1 MPSKRSSPELLAVS
15 FSYPPLAYP
24 RSVQVARLLKH
35 LKFRTVLVCAD
46 ERGARLDPTIEPDA
60 EAHLRACLRLPFSIQ
75 GWRKQVNRVSARLG
89 LPLWNKRPDEY
100 VSWKPGALKAVKD
113 YAQANAYAPDLVVTF
128 GQPMSDHLVGL
139 ELKKLYGVP
148 WVAHFSDPWTD
159 NPFNRYDSLTRRV
172 NLSLERKVMQTAD
185 RLIFTS
191 AETIDLVMAKYPV
204 AWRDKARVLPHSFDS
219 SLYPSSQE
227 DSRPGITIRYI
238 GEFYGKR
245 TPAPLIQTLRAML
258 AANPQLLEGVCFES
272 IGPLNPETLAGLGLE
287 ELPEGLVHIR
297 PSVNY
302 EESLRLAATANG
314 LLIID
319 APAKRSVFLPSKLI
333 DYIGAARPI
342 LAFTPQGTAASVIE
356 DLGGWVADPTNL
368 EAMKK
373 ALKAFL
379 MHLSQT
385 RDEPLKV
392 WGEPQIREAYE
403 ASVVAD
409 SFENMLRELLT

>member
-35 LKFRTVLVCAD
+35 LKVRTVLVCAD

-60 EAHLRACLRLPFSIQ
+60 EAQLRACLRLTFSTQ
-75 GWRKQVNRVSARLG
+75 GWRKQADRVIARLG

-100 VSWKPGALKAVKD
+100 VSWKPQALKAVKE
-113 YAQANAYAPDLVVTF
+113 YARAKAYAPDLIVTF
-128 GQPMSDHLVGL
+128 GQPMSDHLIGL
-139 ELKKLYGVP
+139 ELRKLYGVP

-159 NPFNRYDSLTRRV
+159 NPFNRYDPLTRRV
-172 NLSLERKVMQTAD
+172 NLALERKVMRAAD

-191 AETIDLVMAKYPV
+191 CETINLVMAKYPG
-204 AWRDKARVLPHSFDS
+204 AWRDKACVLPHSFDS

-227 DSRPGITIRYI
+227 DSRDGIIIRYI

-258 AANPQLLEGVCFES
+258 ATNLQLLEGVCFEL
-272 IGPLNPETLAGLGLE
+272 IGPANPEMLTGLGLE
-287 ELPEGLVHIR
+287 ELPEGLIRIR
-297 PSVNY
+297 PPVNY
-302 EESLRLAATANG
+302 EESLRLAATADG

-342 LAFTPQGTAASVIE
+342 LAFTPSGTAASVIE
-356 DLGGWVADPTNL
+356 NLGGWVAEPTDL

-373 ALKAFL
+373 ALEAFL
-379 MHLSQT
+379 RHLSQT
-385 RDEPLKV
+385 RDERHRA
-392 WGEPQIREAYE
+392 WGEPKVRKAYE

-409 SFENMLRELLT
+409 SFENILRELSA